1 MAECLQCPQ
10 KTKEIAELKSLVQF
24 HQREEVYWR
33 AQFSGQRG
41 DFVYAAMQSDLGAER
56 VENIR
61 LRKQVKEL
69 QEAHG
74 NND

>member
-10 KTKEIAELKSLVQF
+10 KTKEIGELKSLVQF
-24 HQREEVYWR
+24 HKKEEVYWR
-33 AQFSGQRG
+33 TAFNEQRG
-41 DFVYAAMQSDLGAER
+41 GDAYTEMQSQLGSER
-56 VENIR
+56 VENSR
-61 LRKQVKEL
+61 LRKQVRDL